1 MERVLIGL
9 LVMGFMI
16 GTMLIAARLAV
27 RHPRAEWGQRAS
39 MMEDSPRQSG
49 SEPVEP
55 ARLVD
60 TALRSALD

>member
-9 LVMGFMI
+9 LVLGFMM
-16 GTMLIAARLAV
+16 GTMLVAARLAV
-27 RHPRAEWGQRAS
+27 GRPGAEWGQRGS